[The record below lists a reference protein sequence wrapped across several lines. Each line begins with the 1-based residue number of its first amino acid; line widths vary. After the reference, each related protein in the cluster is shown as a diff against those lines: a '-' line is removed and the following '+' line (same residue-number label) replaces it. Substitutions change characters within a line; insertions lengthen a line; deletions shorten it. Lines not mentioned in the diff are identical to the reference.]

1 MSSKILMP
9 ALSPTMTEGVI
20 NKWLVKVGDNVK
32 AGDIIAEIETDK
44 ATMEVEAVDEGKI
57 THLLDENAGS
67 QVPVNSVI
75 AIIDGD
81 ENESI
86 QNLIIEKEKP
96 KEENKKIKEDLNL
109 DKNIQVNQNS
119 NHVKSDDRIYASP
132 LVKKISKEK
141 NIDLTTING
150 SGPGGR
156 IIKRDLESHENVK
169 ASNTDIN
176 FKHEVIKPSTM
187 RKVIAKRTLEAKQ
200 QIPHFY
206 LTIESNVGKLIELR
220 KKINENNS
228 VKVSFNDLIVKAL
241 AMAMKKNPNTN
252 VYWQD
257 NQIFKLNDID
267 VSVAVAIDEG
277 LITPIVK
284 KVNSKGLNEISK
296 EIKELAKLAKTN
308 SLKPEQY
315 TGGSITVSNLGMFG
329 ISEFAAI
336 ISPPQASIL
345 AVGKI
350 IQKPVVVNESIEI
363 GHTLKS
369 TLSADH
375 RVLDGAVAGKLL
387 KDFNDI
393 IEDPFQIWM
402 QSNDMEII

>member
-1 MSSKILMP
+1 MP
-9 ALSPTMTEGVI
+9 ALSPTMTEGII
-20 NKWLVKVGDNVK
+20 NQWLVKVGDTVK

-57 THLLDENAGS
+57 THILEDTANK
-67 QVPVNSVI
+67 QIPVNSVI

-81 ENESI
+81 ESESI
-86 QNLIIEKEKP
+86 ENKKKIENTSEDKKDEEIEKP
-96 KEENKKIKEDLNL
+96 KQFLDAKIS
-109 DKNIQVNQNS
+109 QNS
-119 NHVKSDDRIYASP
+119 KSQNSDDRLKASP
-132 LVKKISKEK
+132 LVKKIAKEHDLDLSKF
-141 NIDLTTING
+141 NG
-150 SGPGGR
+150 TGPDGR
-156 IIKRDLESHENVK
+156 IIKRDID
-169 ASNTDIN
+169 SNNIAEEIQNTPFNGDIS
-176 FKHEVIKPSTM
+176 IPSTM

-206 LTIESNVGKLIELR
+206 LTVESNVDKLINLR

-228 VKVSFNDLIVKAL
+228 IKVSFNDLIVKAISL
-241 AMAMKKNPNTN
+241 AMKKNPNTN
-252 VYWQD
+252 VYWQND
-257 NQIFKLNDID
+257 KIYKLNDID

-277 LITPIVK
+277 LITPIIK
-284 KVNSKGLNEISK
+284 NADSKGLNIISGEIR
-296 EIKELAKLAKTN
+296 ELAKLAKTN
-308 SLKPEQY
+308 SLTPEQY

-336 ISPPQASIL
+336 ISPPQSSIL

-350 IQKPVVVNESIEI
+350 IKKPIVVDDEVIVGN
-363 GHTLKS
+363 TLKS

-393 IEDPFQIWM
+393 IEDPFEIWIK
-402 QSNDMEII
+402 SSDMEIL

>member
-57 THLLDENAGS
+57 THLLDEKAGS

-119 NHVKSDDRIYASP
+119 IHVKSDDRIKASP

-156 IIKRDLESHENVK
+156 IIKRDLGSHENVK

-228 VKVSFNDLIVKAL
+228 IKVSFNDLIVKAL

-257 NQIFKLNDID
+257 NQIYKLNDID

-296 EIKELAKLAKTN
+296 EIKDLAKLAKTN

>member
-1 MSSKILMP
+1 MP

-20 NKWLVKVGDNVK
+20 NKWLVKVGDIVK

-132 LVKKISKEK
+132 FAKKISKEQ
-141 NIDLTTING
+141 NIDLTIING

-206 LTIESNVGKLIELR
+206 LTIESDVGKLIELR

>member
-1 MSSKILMP
+1 MP
-9 ALSPTMTEGVI
+9 ALSPTMTDGII
-20 NKWLVKVGDNVK
+20 NQWLVKVGDTVK

-57 THLLDENAGS
+57 THILEDTANK
-67 QVPVNSVI
+67 QIPVNSVI

-81 ENESI
+81 ESESI
-86 QNLIIEKEKP
+86 ENKKKIENTSEDKKDEEIEKP
-96 KEENKKIKEDLNL
+96 KQFLDAKIS
-109 DKNIQVNQNS
+109 QNS
-119 NHVKSDDRIYASP
+119 KSQNSDDRLKASP
-132 LVKKISKEK
+132 LVKKIAKESNLDLSKF
-141 NIDLTTING
+141 NG
-150 SGPGGR
+150 TGPDGR
-156 IIKRDLESHENVK
+156 IIKRDID
-169 ASNTDIN
+169 SNNIAEEIQNTPFDGDIS
-176 FKHEVIKPSTM
+176 IPSTM

-206 LTIESNVGKLIELR
+206 LTVESNVDKLINLR

-228 VKVSFNDLIVKAL
+228 IKVSFNDLIVKAISL
-241 AMAMKKNPNTN
+241 AMKKNPNTN
-252 VYWQD
+252 VYWQND
-257 NQIFKLNDID
+257 KIYKLNDID

-277 LITPIVK
+277 LITPIIK
-284 KVNSKGLNEISK
+284 NADSKGLNIISGEIR
-296 EIKELAKLAKTN
+296 ELAKLAKTN
-308 SLKPEQY
+308 SLTPEQY

-336 ISPPQASIL
+336 ISPPQSSIL

-350 IQKPVVVNESIEI
+350 IKKPIVVDDEVIVGN
-363 GHTLKS
+363 TLKS

-393 IEDPFQIWM
+393 IEDPFEIWIK
-402 QSNDMEII
+402 SSDMEIL

>member
-20 NKWLVKVGDNVK
+20 NKWLVKVGDIVK

-57 THLLDENAGS
+57 THLLDEKIGS

-86 QNLIIEKEKP
+86 TNSIIEKEKP
-96 KEENKKIKEDLNL
+96 KEEKKINKKDLNL
-109 DKNIQVNQNS
+109 NENIPVNQNS
-119 NHVKSDDRIYASP
+119 PNDKSEDRIKASP
-132 LVKKISKEK
+132 LVKKISKEQ
-141 NIDLTTING
+141 NIDLANING
-150 SGPGGR
+150 SGPSGR
-156 IIKRDLESHENVK
+156 IIKRDLDSIESTK
-169 ASNTDIN
+169 ASTPDTKIQ
-176 FKHEVIKPSTM
+176 HEVIKPSTM

-206 LTIESNVGKLIELR
+206 LTIESDVRKLIELR

-228 VKVSFNDLIVKAL
+228 IKISFNDLIVKAL

-257 NQIFKLNDID
+257 NQIYKLNDID

-284 KVNSKGLNEISK
+284 KVNSKGLNEISS

-315 TGGSITVSNLGMFG
+315 NGGSITVSNLGMFG

-350 IQKPVVVNESIEI
+350 IKKPIVVNDSIEI

-402 QSNDMEII
+402 KSNDMEII